1 MVEMKR
7 HKRSVAMG
15 IEGLRMLRRINIG
28 PRSAIFFGLICLLLV
43 IQGLISLRQANQL
56 NQAEQFVE
64 DNVVPSMKTLGTLG
78 QEFLSI
84 RVHTTRLGST
94 SETPEQK
101 RKEIDSLQKS
111 RAAITDAMRTMESLI
126 VTPQGRTAIDALNV
140 LIRAYQPHLDRYIEA
155 ANANDRDALATLGSG
170 DLQRSADAIE
180 DALAKLVEVN
190 VNKAT
195 RAGLQADAAFAQ
207 AVSWV
212 AGLTVAG
219 VLIAIVLAWLFTRS
233 LTHPIHQSVSA
244 AERIARNDFSQPLIV
259 EGTDEP
265 ARLMQAMS
273 DMQKKLRE
281 AIALIADSATR
292 LAATSEEMHA
302 VTNDAAGGLQ
312 RQNNEIEMA
321 ATAVT
326 EMSAAVVEVA
336 SNAAAASQAANQSST
351 AALNGRLEVDETV
364 QAINRMVSTVNS
376 TSDNVRDLA
385 SNARSISQVLDVIR
399 AIAEQTNLLALNA
412 AIEAARAGEAG
423 RGFAVVADEV
433 RALAH
438 RTQSSTHEI
447 ETMVEKI
454 RQDTEKAVLSMQ
466 TTSGQA
472 HATLEK
478 AKGAGHALNTITA
491 SIGEIT
497 ERNLLIATA
506 AEEQAQVAR
515 EVDQSL
521 VSIRD
526 LSGQTSDGAR
536 QTALATAELSKLATD
551 LSHLV
556 AQFKV

>member
-233 LTHPIHQSVSA
+233 LTHPIQQSVSA
-244 AERIARNDFSQPLIV
+244 AECIARNDFSQPLIV

-326 EMSAAVVEVA
+326 EMSAAVDEVA